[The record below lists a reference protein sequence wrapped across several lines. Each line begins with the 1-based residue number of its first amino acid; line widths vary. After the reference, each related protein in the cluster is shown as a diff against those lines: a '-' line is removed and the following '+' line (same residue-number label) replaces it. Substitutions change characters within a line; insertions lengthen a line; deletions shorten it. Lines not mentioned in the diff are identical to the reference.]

1 MTAVHRMLKYRFC
14 PVTMLFLLAACQSS
28 PARPTPASSAMYAA
42 HEGGQI
48 TVQDDAL
55 RIGVGNLARETYL
68 DERGHSVQG
77 MRAGLWFYFRDHP
90 ESDTHVRAYEGQV
103 LTIQGYTIRVV
114 EINPDD
120 RMVVLEV
127 NSSPRTNA
135 WLSGLHGNFFLASFR

>member
-1 MTAVHRMLKYRFC
+1 MFLAVNIIRRLLKYGLHFAAL
-14 PVTMLFLLAACQSS
+14 LFLLAACQSS
-28 PARPTPASSAMYAA
+28 PASPTPAPSALYAV

-68 DERGHSVQG
+68 DERGQPVQG
-77 MRAGLWFYFRDHP
+77 LRVGLWLYFRDHP
-90 ESDTHVRAYEGQV
+90 ENDTHVRAYEGQV
-103 LTIQGYTIRVV
+103 ITIQGYTIRVV

-127 NSSPRTNA
+127 SP
-135 WLSGLHGNFFLASFR
+135 SP